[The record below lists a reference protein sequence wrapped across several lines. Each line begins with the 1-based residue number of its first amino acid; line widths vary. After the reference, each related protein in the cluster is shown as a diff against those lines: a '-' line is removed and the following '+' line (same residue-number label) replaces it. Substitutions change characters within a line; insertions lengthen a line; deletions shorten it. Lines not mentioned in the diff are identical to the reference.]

1 MLGLKWNIYT
11 IPLPQNQG
19 SFQNIGE
26 NSVRAREREQTKEKL
41 SFGHNSADAQMTNTV
56 AISASTDPM
65 KVQARLYPSMEREG

>member
-26 NSVRAREREQTKEKL
+26 NSVRAREREQTKGKL
-41 SFGHNSADAQMTNTV
+41 SFGHNSADAQMTNLLWLFQ
-56 AISASTDPM
+56 
-65 KVQARLYPSMEREG
+65 QAQTP